1 MKGIKVLVSRLLF
14 LEESQ
19 VKAVALCAG
28 SGSSVLRGTE
38 ADLYLTGKPA
48 LASFTPFDPFLCILS
63 QPWFIFYKLKDTS
76 F

>member
-48 LASFTPFDPFLCILS
+48 LASFYPFLCILL
-63 QPWFIFYKLKDTS
+63 QRWFIFYKLKDTS